1 MSTYCLSDPHG
12 ERDRFHAVLKAA
24 AFGKHDRLF
33 ILGDVIDRGPES
45 IELLQDVLALPGA
58 VLLRGNH
65 EQMMLEA
72 LAPESPPTALTK
84 WANNGGEQTLC
95 RFLTLSPGRRKE
107 LLKSLGALPDA
118 FNLRVADKTFHL
130 VHGMPSDDSYLR
142 LWGRVEAGAD
152 CRLPGQDAVVF
163 GHTPTW
169 LYSAQL
175 LDGHCRIWRG
185 AGVIGIDCGCG
196 HLQFP
201 RRRLA
206 CLRLE
211 DMEEFYA

>member
-12 ERDRFHAVLKAA
+12 ERDRFHAVLEAVS
-24 AFGKHDRLF
+24 FGTRDRLY

-45 IELLQDVLALPGA
+45 IELLQDVLALSGA

-72 LAPESPPTALTK
+72 LMPGYPATALTK

-95 RFLTLSPGRRKE
+95 RFLTLPPGKRKE
-107 LLKSLGALPDA
+107 LLAHLGALPDA
-118 FNLRVADKTFHL
+118 LHLRVGDKTFHL
-130 VHGMPSDDSYLR
+130 VHGMPSDDPYLR
-142 LWGRVEAGAD
+142 LWGRFEADAG
-152 CRLPGQDAVVF
+152 CRLTGQEAVIF

-169 LYSAQL
+169 LYSPRL
-175 LDGHCRIWRG
+175 LDGHWRVWRG
-185 AGVIGIDCGCG
+185 AGAVGIDCGCG
-196 HLQFP
+196 HLELP
-201 RRRLA
+201 GRRLA

-211 DMEEFYA
+211 DMAEFYA